1 MPHLATHT
9 ISPDCELIR
18 WQITEDEP
26 TLAGQLTLTDEEQ
39 ADLAGIAHPG
49 QRLEWLAC
57 RVALK
62 TLVESRGQTYTCIWK
77 DEFGKPHLC
86 HLPGESTETSDRRG
100 DSTAPA
106 DRRGDSTAPADRRG
120 HISLSHTPGWATA
133 VWHQT
138 RPVGLDIEPIRDQF
152 TRVVPR
158 VLSPSEITDANGQ
171 PDRLA
176 VYWCAKEALYK
187 LYGKRHLTFREHLLV
202 DPFPT
207 GATLL
212 TGHVRLHDHQETL
225 QIHCLHVEPG
235 LIAVAF

>member
-1 MPHLATHT
+1 MPHLATHA
-9 ISPDCELIR
+9 ISPDCALIR

-26 TLAGQLTLTDEEQ
+26 TLAGQLVLTDEEA
-39 ADLAGIAHPG
+39 ADLARIAHPG

-62 TLVESRGQTYTCIWK
+62 TLVEARGQQYTCLWK

-86 HLPGESTETSDRRG
+86 GLQGESTAPKCRWRG
-100 DSTAPA
+100 NPTTA
-106 DRRGDSTAPADRRG
+106 DRRGESTRG

-152 TRVVPR
+152 THVVPR
-158 VLSPSEITDANGQ
+158 VLSPSEIADANGL

-187 LYGKRHLTFREHLLV
+187 LYGKRQLTFREHLLV

-207 GATLL
+207 GATVL
-212 TGHVRLHDHQETL
+212 TGHVRLLDHQETL

>member
-1 MPHLATHT
+1 MPHLATHA

-26 TLAGQLTLTDEEQ
+26 TLAGQLVLTDEEQ

-49 QRLEWLAC
+49 QRVEWLAC

-62 TLVESRGQTYTCIWK
+62 TLIEMRGQPYTCLWK

-86 HLPGESTETSDRRG
+86 QSAGKSTALADRPGEST
-100 DSTAPA
+100 
-106 DRRGDSTAPADRRG
+106 RG

-138 RPVGLDIEPIRDQF
+138 RPVGIDVEPIRDQF

-158 VLSPSEITDANGQ
+158 VLSPSEIEDANGQ

-187 LYGKRHLTFREHLLV
+187 LYGKRQLTFREHLLV

-207 GATLL
+207 GASLL

-225 QIHCLHVEPG
+225 QVHCLHLEPG

>member
-1 MPHLATHT
+1 MPHLATH
-9 ISPDCELIR
+9 IIGSDCELIR

-26 TLAGQLTLTDEEQ
+26 TLAGRLTLTDEEQ

-62 TLVESRGQTYTCIWK
+62 MLVEAHGQTYTCLRK

-86 HLPGESTETSDRRG
+86 RLL
-100 DSTAPA
+100 
-106 DRRGDSTAPADRRG
+106 G

-158 VLSPSEITDANGQ
+158 VLSPSEIIDANGL

-207 GATLL
+207 GAILL

>member
-1 MPHLATHT
+1 MPLCATHLIT
-9 ISPDCELIR
+9 PDCEVVR
-18 WQITEDEP
+18 WQIAEDEP
-26 TLAGQLTLTDEEQ
+26 TLAGHLTLTPDEQ

-49 QRLEWLAC
+49 QRVEWLAC

-62 TLVESRGQTYTCIWK
+62 TLVEKQGFTYAGLWK
-77 DEFGKPHLC
+77 DPHGKPHL
-86 HLPGESTETSDRRG
+86 RG
-100 DSTAPA
+100 LT
-106 DRRGDSTAPADRRG
+106 G

-138 RPVGLDIEPIRDQF
+138 RPVGIDVEPVRDQF

-158 VLSPSEITDANGQ
+158 VLSPAEIADANGQ

-187 LYGKRHLTFREHLLV
+187 RYGKRHLTLRHHLFV

-207 GATLL
+207 GATYL
-212 TGHVRLHDHQETL
+212 TGHVRLPDYQESLTMY
-225 QIHCLHVEPG
+225 CLHVEPG
-235 LIAVAF
+235 LIIVAW

>member
-1 MPHLATHT
+1 MPHLATHAIT
-9 ISPDCELIR
+9 AECTLIR

-26 TLAGQLTLTDEEQ
+26 TLAGQLSLTNEER

-49 QRLEWLAC
+49 QRVEWLAC

-62 TLVESRGQTYTCIWK
+62 TLVEARGFVYACIWK

-86 HLPGESTETSDRRG
+86 EGASRQPT
-100 DSTAPA
+100 
-106 DRRGDSTAPADRRG
+106 G

-158 VLSPSEITDANGQ
+158 VLSPSEIADANGL

-187 LYGKRHLTFREHLLV
+187 LYGKRQLTFREHLLV

-225 QIHCLHVEPG
+225 QIHCLHVAPG
-235 LIAVAF
+235 LVAVAF

>member
-1 MPHLATHT
+1 MPQVSTHPIT
-9 ISPDCELIR
+9 PDCTLTR
-18 WQITEDEP
+18 WQITESEP
-26 TLAGQLTLTDEEQ
+26 ELAGPLVLTCDEQTDL
-39 ADLAGIAHPG
+39 DGIAHPG

-57 RVALK
+57 RLALK
-62 TLVESRGQTYTCIWK
+62 TMVEASGHLYAGLWK
-77 DEFGKPHLC
+77 DEYGKPHL
-86 HLPGESTETSDRRG
+86 RG
-100 DSTAPA
+100 LS
-106 DRRGDSTAPADRRG
+106 G

-158 VLSPSEITDANGQ
+158 VLSAAEIADANGQ

-187 LYGKRHLTFREHLLV
+187 LYGKRKLTFRDHLLV

-207 GATLL
+207 GATYL
-212 TGHVRLHDHQETL
+212 TGHVRLPDHNETL
-225 QIHCLHVEPG
+225 SLYCLHLEPG
-235 LIAVAF
+235 LVIVAC